1 MHLEILSGHWEVDP
15 VEAGGCH
22 TGGEYVRDETFA
34 TAMLVRL
41 IKNQVRP
48 PPSVGA
54 VAINLTIGRVADL
67 FNDIETMRPT
77 PVLGYCSGLR
87 IKFIAKTL
95 VEALPMSNLQAVLLS
110 ALER

>member
-1 MHLEILSGHWEVDP
+1 MQLEILSGHWEADP

-34 TAMLVRL
+34 TAMLVQL

-54 VAINLTIGRVADL
+54 VVMNLTIDMVADL
-67 FNDIETMRPT
+67 FNDNETMRPHR
-77 PVLGYCSGLR
+77 L
-87 IKFIAKTL
+87 L
-95 VEALPMSNLQAVLLS
+95 VIVPA
-110 ALER
+110 